1 MTLELKG
8 SNLIY
13 SKWIYVRQRRV
24 SFLLEPQIIR
34 KSRGYESQYLNNL
47 NVTLYL
53 KKSLRLLTQRFLENY
68 IESAHIKKVERF
80 TLFTIFD

>member
-68 IESAHIKKVERF
+68 IESAHIKRRKIYAF
-80 TLFTIFD
+80 YNI